1 MAMPEERGG
10 QPKYRMVV
18 YWSEQDQLW
27 LVDVPDL
34 PGAMADGKT
43 PAEAVAMAQKVIEN
57 WLEVARMDG
66 RPIPP
71 PQVEQPTT

>member
-1 MAMPEERGG
+1 METHAMQAP
-10 QPKYRMVV
+10 QHNYRMVI

-27 LVDVPDL
+27 LVEVPEL

-43 PAEAVAMAQKVIEN
+43 PTEAIAMAQEVIEN

-66 RPIPP
+66 RPIPA
-71 PQVEQPTT
+71 PQAGQPVG